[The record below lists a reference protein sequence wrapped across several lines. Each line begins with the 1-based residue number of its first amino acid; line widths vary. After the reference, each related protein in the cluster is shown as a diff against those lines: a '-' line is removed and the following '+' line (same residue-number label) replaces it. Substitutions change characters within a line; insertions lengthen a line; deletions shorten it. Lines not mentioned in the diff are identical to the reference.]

1 MGAITKMRKYLL
13 GRLRR
18 GVLDYAADGVGVWGK
33 NLSFMHEPKFAAAW
47 AKSRELNKEGWVK
60 SKRGV
65 PEVAWRAHVACW
77 AASRGLALEGDFVE
91 CGVHT
96 GLFSVTIAEFLN
108 FTQQPK
114 KFYLFDTFAGLPD
127 YALKPAEDT
136 GRTIN
141 DRKYFDVFDIAKRN
155 FAPYPNIELVK
166 GVLPDTLSA
175 IDGKKIAYLSIDLNN
190 VVGEKAVIER
200 LWPQVTPGAIILL
213 DDYGFAAFADQHDMW
228 NDFARSVDR
237 VIVTL
242 PTGQGLLVR

>member
-1 MGAITKMRKYLL
+1 M
-13 GRLRR
+13 
-18 GVLDYAADGVGVWGK
+18 LDYAADGVGVWGK
-33 NLSFMHEPKFAAAW
+33 NLSFMHEPRFAAAW

-91 CGVHT
+91 CGRSHRLVLGDDRRVPELYPATEEVLSVRHLR
-96 GLFSVTIAEFLN
+96 GL
-108 FTQQPK
+108 
-114 KFYLFDTFAGLPD
+114 AGLC
-127 YALKPAEDT
+127 AEAGRDT